1 MLVRR
6 DRAMVGVIIM
16 LDVAFH
22 AGRVATVSAGD
33 IAERA
38 GLARRGIEPLLQ
50 SLSRSG
56 LLESVRGPRG
66 GYRLGRPRRDVTVAD
81 IVAVALSDDGG
92 PDDPGTEVAG
102 ADTRQPEPG
111 CGELQ
116 REVVEPLWGHLQAA
130 VAEALKARTL
140 DDLVR
145 EAEKAGL
152 RRPLAEPISFSI

>member
-6 DRAMVGVIIM
+6 DRAMIAVLIM

-22 AGRVATVSAGD
+22 AGRIATVSAAD

-81 IVAVALSDDGG
+81 IVSVALSDDGA
-92 PDDPGTEVAG
+92 DDAPTEARSADEAG
-102 ADTRQPEPG
+102 SPLHRG
-111 CGELQ
+111 
-116 REVVEPLWGHLQAA
+116 VIEPLWAALQATVTQA
-130 VAEALKARTL
+130 IRATTL

-145 EAEKAGL
+145 DAEKAGL
-152 RRPLAEPISFSI
+152 RRPLAEPITFSI

>member
-6 DRAMVGVIIM
+6 DRGMVAVLIM

-22 AGRVATVSAGD
+22 AGRAATVSAGD
-33 IAERA
+33 IADRA

-50 SLSRSG
+50 ALSRSG

-66 GYRLGRPRRDVTVAD
+66 GYRLGRPRRDIAVAD
-81 IVAVALSDDGG
+81 IVAVALSDD
-92 PDDPGTEVAG
+92 AG
-102 ADTRQPEPG
+102 ADERERGAPADPG
-111 CGELQ
+111 GGGALGA
-116 REVVEPLWGHLQAA
+116 RVVEPLWARLQQDMT
-130 VAEALKARTL
+130 EALRAVSL

-145 EAEKAGL
+145 DAEKAGL